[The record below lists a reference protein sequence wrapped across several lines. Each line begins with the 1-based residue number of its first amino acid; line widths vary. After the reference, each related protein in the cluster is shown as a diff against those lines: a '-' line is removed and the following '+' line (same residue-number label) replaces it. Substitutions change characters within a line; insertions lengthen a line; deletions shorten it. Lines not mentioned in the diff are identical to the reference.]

1 MKAAR
6 KLALLVKNDPVLKM
20 VFVAAMA
27 AVILAAKQLLPT
39 ESKEFDV
46 GVVA

>member
-20 VFVAAMA
+20 IFVAAIA

-39 ESKEFDV
+39 ESKEVDV